1 MLKILQATTEN
12 LASNAKTATLTSIS
26 SGVAVWGIELP
37 IFLQMVGVVIAFV
50 SMIIG
55 GLYYWALIKE
65 RKRSNRVKEE
75 QRKRQLDIEERKLK
89 GK

>member
-1 MLKILQATTEN
+1 VAI
-12 LASNAKTATLTSIS
+12 SIIYH
-26 SGVAVWGIELP
+26 GVAVFGLELP
-37 IFLQMVGVVIAFV
+37 LFLQMVGVGIAFI

-65 RKRSNRVKEE
+65 RKRSNRAMEN
-75 QRKRQLDIEERKLK
+75 QRKRELDILE

>member
-1 MLKILQATTEN
+1 MIRLLHPTAEN
-12 LASNAKTATLTSIS
+12 LVQNVKASAT
-26 SGVAVWGIELP
+26 GVATGSGMAYFGIEIS
-37 IFLQMVGVVIAFV
+37 IFLQIIGVGIAFM

-65 RKRSNRVKEE
+65 RKRSNRAMEN
-75 QRKRQLDIEERKLK
+75 QRKRELDILE

>member
-1 MLKILQATTEN
+1 MIRLLQATTEN
-12 LASNAKTATLTSIS
+12 LAQNAKTATLTSMT
-26 SGVAVWGIELP
+26 SGVAVFGLELP
-37 IFLQMVGVVIAFV
+37 LFLQMVGVAIAFV

-65 RKRSNRVKEE
+65 RKRSNRAMEN
-75 QRKRQLDIEERKLK
+75 QRKRELDILE

>member
-1 MLKILQATTEN
+1 MIRLLHATTEN
-12 LASNAKTATLTSIS
+12 LASNAKTATLTSMT
-26 SGVAVWGIELP
+26 SGVAVFGLELP
-37 IFLQMVGVVIAFV
+37 LFLQIVGVAIAFV

-65 RKRSNRVKEE
+65 RKRSNRAMED
-75 QRKRQLDIEERKLK
+75 QRIRELDILE

>member
-1 MLKILQATTEN
+1 MIRLLQQTTEN

-26 SGVAVWGIELP
+26 SGFVVFGFELP
-37 IFLQMVGVVIAFV
+37 LLLQMIGVGIAFI

-65 RKRSNRVKEE
+65 RKRSNRVKEA
-75 QRKRQLDIEERKLK
+75 QRKRELDILE